1 MSGFVLSIEGEL
13 NFIVKEYLD
22 YLGLHSVS
30 KHFEEECLARSKPI
44 QESFASYR
52 NERTQKV
59 QKELLS
65 YFDEGK
71 QAQFFAIWD
80 SVVSRST
87 AIAETMCHDLE
98 FHLRLHFAVYPL
110 RYPEKANLQGSMTV
124 EGAMSNFR
132 QYIESIK
139 ARTEDPLVYFALP
152 YVQNPRQF
160 PVFKPVFEESWV
172 NELKTRLE
180 KFVQESLSTQYQQRA
195 KPRLMDLYYCSDV
208 ELNDM
213 REDFRRCE
221 QRLQQCDEQRAA
233 LDKQMSELQDDYKTL
248 VSVTTELITALEAT
262 VRGDMVNL
270 ENVLFSCGQRF
281 PELVKLQTPRTSC
294 GSSTCDGTQVF
305 VLRSGLHT
313 RRTRLDFSKIKQDL
327 SEASASTRALLLQAL
342 RWKLTKAS
350 SVEERDCVLLA
361 YVDNDLLGF
370 FERSPD
376 YCNRIL
382 HIIKSP
388 NSGLQQSFVRFLNT
402 LAAFRSGRNY
412 LAKNLQLVAVL
423 TDTLVFD
430 RVTNPRTLDMILGI
444 LQKLSLRRQQKDIM
458 ITHGILEW
466 VVRTLQES
474 EEVGLSEYGLEY
486 ITALF
491 MNLCL
496 QKSAKQHCRKMSTS
510 VIDIVKKLLEHK
522 NAEIVPYLNGAL
534 YSLLCDTEFRSI
546 AVQMGLEASLQKAKL
561 LSSPDVRHQ
570 VDQVCERLLSSDANV
585 DDGIVDSLSEDDED
599 DEDSQEESEPEP
611 ELDMDDIVQALPHQ
625 MYGDQLLKVFYEEEN
640 QDTVSQRAL
649 TVSSRLEESSPD
661 QSLEETTVNA
671 PETSQSDEID
681 CSQATHTEAVE
692 FTAPPVDEQASELVK
707 QLTGEEKTVVAAAGQ
722 TAPPSDKVNGLN
734 MQEYSIAFSSRPKI
748 PRTPEPSVGGTS
760 SRVDSTPTSS
770 QSLRRSPA
778 STSSRGNTSSVRP
791 AHSTEQE

>member
-1 MSGFVLSIEGEL
+1 MVGVLRLCPAVALLVVAFAADSDLTGSTKDFQTLAARLEEKCLKKVGMTPEEISTQQEL
-13 NFIVKEYLD
+13 EFLDYVDLYARTPETSKGIRSKWEAFMYLD

-160 PVFKPVFEESWV
+160 PVFKPVFE
-172 NELKTRLE
+172 
-180 KFVQESLSTQYQQRA
+180 A
-195 KPRLMDLYYCSDV
+195 KGYY
-208 ELNDM
+208 
-213 REDFRRCE
+213 
-221 QRLQQCDEQRAA
+221 
-233 LDKQMSELQDDYKTL
+233 
-248 VSVTTELITALEAT
+248 
-262 VRGDMVNL
+262 
-270 ENVLFSCGQRF
+270 ENVC
-281 PELVKLQTPRTSC
+281 
-294 GSSTCDGTQVF
+294 
-305 VLRSGLHT
+305 
-313 RRTRLDFSKIKQDL
+313 RLDFSKIKQDL

-342 RWKLTKAS
+342 RW
-350 SVEERDCVLLA
+350 
-361 YVDNDLLGF
+361 
-370 FERSPD
+370 
-376 YCNRIL
+376 
-382 HIIKSP
+382 
-388 NSGLQQSFVRFLNT
+388 
-402 LAAFRSGRNY
+402 
-412 LAKNLQLVAVL
+412 
-423 TDTLVFD
+423 
-430 RVTNPRTLDMILGI
+430 
-444 LQKLSLRRQQKDIM
+444 
-458 ITHGILEW
+458 
-466 VVRTLQES
+466 
-474 EEVGLSEYGLEY
+474 
-486 ITALF
+486 
-491 MNLCL
+491 
-496 QKSAKQHCRKMSTS
+496 
-510 VIDIVKKLLEHK
+510 
-522 NAEIVPYLNGAL
+522 
-534 YSLLCDTEFRSI
+534 
-546 AVQMGLEASLQKAKL
+546 GLEASLQKAKL

-649 TVSSRLEESSPD
+649 TVSRLEESSPD

-722 TAPPSDKVNGLN
+722 TAPPSDKVNGL
-734 MQEYSIAFSSRPKI
+734 K
-748 PRTPEPSVGGTS
+748 
-760 SRVDSTPTSS
+760 
-770 QSLRRSPA
+770 
-778 STSSRGNTSSVRP
+778 
-791 AHSTEQE
+791 